1 MTLKKSQESI
11 FNKGLKSGSKLSIY
25 QLIRRIVMIYI
36 LVFISHPYFQV
47 VCLLTTSFANLIY
60 VLHQQPFQER
70 QEFKTECLNEFACF
84 LVFCILFQYINPKME
99 ESLREKLGFCLI
111 GIAGLSIMM
120 NISNQ
125 FYSSY
130 ITYSNPDIP
139 IHEKH
144 FKLLEKHMENRKK
157 IMKLDREKF

>member
-1 MTLKKSQESI
+1 
-11 FNKGLKSGSKLSIY
+11 
-25 QLIRRIVMIYI
+25 
-36 LVFISHPYFQV
+36 
-47 VCLLTTSFANLIY
+47 
-60 VLHQQPFQER
+60 
-70 QEFKTECLNEFACF
+70 
-84 LVFCILFQYINPKME
+84 ME

-157 IMKLDREKF
+157 IMKLDKEKF